1 MRAWCA
7 AALVALT
14 TPAAADAMSVAQ
26 FLQKAKAL
34 QAQGVFALASPDVDL
49 LKDEMRGITRDY
61 RANLAAAKKAGRTPH
76 SCPPAPGTPES
87 KINPMELIRE
97 LETIPVAQRGKSMKT
112 AFYGI
117 MKRRYPCKG

>member
-1 MRAWCA
+1 MKAWCA
-7 AALVALT
+7 VALVALAI
-14 TPAAADAMSVAQ
+14 PAAADAMTVAQ
-26 FLQKAKAL
+26 FLAKAKGL
-34 QAQGVFALASPDVDL
+34 QAQGLFALTSPDVDV
-49 LKDEMRGITRDY
+49 LKNEMRGITRDY
-61 RANLAAAKKAGRTPH
+61 RADIAAARKAGRKPH

-117 MKRRYPCKG
+117 MKRRYPCRA